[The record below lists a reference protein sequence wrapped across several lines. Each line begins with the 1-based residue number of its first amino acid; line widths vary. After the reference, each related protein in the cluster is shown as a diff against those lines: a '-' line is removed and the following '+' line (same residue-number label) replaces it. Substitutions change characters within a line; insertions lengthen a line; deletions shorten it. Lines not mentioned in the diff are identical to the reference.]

1 MYKSIGSKL
10 PYDYRMTLLAHRAKH
25 FVATSQLTLELLP

>member
-1 MYKSIGSKL
+1 MYKSIGLDLCYTS
-10 PYDYRMTLLAHRAKH
+10 RMELLARRAKH